1 MGKKILKKYP
11 EKNLKKHPEV
21 QPHQIDMRQNNAT
34 RCGFSKIAKTFLKC
48 KTSKKFQPEKYY

>member
-11 EKNLKKHPEV
+11 EKNLKKDPEV

-34 RCGFSKIAKTFLKC
+34 RCGFSKIAKIF
-48 KTSKKFQPEKYY
+48 